1 VIYICH
7 NAYLYLV
14 KNVELSCL
22 VVSRHNL
29 LFTQAQDIELI
40 CKSFNIT
47 PALPTDFNRLKDE
60 LSLYT
65 AVVGN
70 LPIPLITQILQLKKN
85 VYTFKVE
92 NIATI
97 TYQNDY
103 EAEKQKV
110 LEKYEDMKNLLIVQ
124 DPDLKTKTFRVSKY
138 SGLQKITKVDIV
150 TEEITKW

>member
-1 VIYICH
+1 V
-7 NAYLYLV
+7 V
-14 KNVELSCL
+14 KNVEISCL

-29 LFTQAQDIELI
+29 LYKQAQDIELI
-40 CKSFNIT
+40 CQSFNII
-47 PALPTDFNRLKDE
+47 PALPTEPEKLKDE

-92 NIATI
+92 NMATV
-97 TYQNDY
+97 TYKDDY
-103 EAEKQKV
+103 ETEKQKV
-110 LEKYEDMKNLLIVQ
+110 LEQYENMKNLLIVQ

-138 SGLQKITKVDIV
+138 SGLQKIVKIDIV

>member
-1 VIYICH
+1 M
-7 NAYLYLV
+7 N
-14 KNVELSCL
+14 CL

-29 LFTQAQDIELI
+29 LFKQVQDIELV
-40 CKSFNIT
+40 CKSFNIV
-47 PALPTDFNRLKDE
+47 PVLPTDFNQLKE
-60 LSLYT
+60 QLSVYT

-70 LPIPLITQILQLKKN
+70 LPLPLITQILQLKKN

-97 TYQNDY
+97 TYQTDY
-103 EAEKQKV
+103 EVEKKKV
-110 LEKYEDMKNLLIVQ
+110 LEKYMDFKYLLIVQ

-138 SGLQKITKVDIV
+138 AGLQKIVKIDII

>member
-1 VIYICH
+1 M
-7 NAYLYLV
+7 V
-14 KNVELSCL
+14 KRVEVNCL

-29 LFTQAQDIELI
+29 LFKQVQDIELV
-40 CKSFNIT
+40 CKSFNIV
-47 PALPTDFNRLKDE
+47 PVLPTDFNQLKE
-60 LSLYT
+60 QLSTYT

-70 LPIPLITQILQLKKN
+70 LPLPLITQILQLKKN

-92 NIATI
+92 NVATV

-103 EAEKQKV
+103 EAEKKKV
-110 LEKYEDMKNLLIVQ
+110 LEKYMDFKYLLIVQ

-138 SGLQKITKVDIV
+138 SGLQKIVKVDIV

>member
-1 VIYICH
+1 MEI
-7 NAYLYLV
+7 
-14 KNVELSCL
+14 SCL

-29 LFTQAQDIELI
+29 LFKQAQDIELI
-40 CKSFNIT
+40 CESFNII
-47 PALPTDFNRLKDE
+47 PALPIMPERLKEE

-92 NIATI
+92 NMETV
-97 TYQNDY
+97 TYKDDY
-103 EAEKQKV
+103 ETEKQKV
-110 LEKYEDMKNLLIVQ
+110 LEKYENMKNLLIVQ

-138 SGLQKITKVDIV
+138 AGLQKIIKIEMV
-150 TEEITKW
+150 TEDVTKW

>member
-1 VIYICH
+1 LIYICH
-7 NAYLYLV
+7 TAYLYTV
-14 KNVELSCL
+14 KNVEISCL

-29 LFTQAQDIELI
+29 LYKQAQDIELV
-40 CKSFNIT
+40 CKSFNIV
-47 PALPTDFNRLKDE
+47 PALPTEPEKLKDE
-60 LSLYT
+60 LSVYT

-92 NIATI
+92 NMATV
-97 TYQNDY
+97 TYQTDY
-103 EAEKQKV
+103 ETEKQKV

>member
-1 VIYICH
+1 MIYICH
-7 NAYLYLV
+7 TAYFYTV
-14 KNVELSCL
+14 KSVEISCL

-29 LFTQAQDIELI
+29 LFTQVQDIELI

-47 PALPTDFNRLKDE
+47 PALPTDFNWLKDK

-65 AVVGN
+65 AVIGN

-92 NIATI
+92 NMATI
-97 TYQNDY
+97 TYQTDY
-103 EAEKQKV
+103 ETEKQKV
-110 LEKYEDMKNLLIVQ
+110 LEQYENMKNLLIVQ

-138 SGLQKITKVDIV
+138 SGLQKIVKIDIV

>member
-1 VIYICH
+1 M
-7 NAYLYLV
+7 V
-14 KNVELSCL
+14 KNVEISCL

-29 LFTQAQDIELI
+29 LYKQAQDIELI
-40 CKSFNIT
+40 CQSFNII
-47 PALPTDFNRLKDE
+47 PALPTEPEKLKDE

-97 TYQNDY
+97 TYKDDY
-103 EAEKQKV
+103 ETEKQKV
-110 LEKYEDMKNLLIVQ
+110 LEQYENMKNLLIVQ

-138 SGLQKITKVDIV
+138 SGLQKIVKIDIV